1 MTHQGSEPEPECE
14 NVNDCALHD
23 VLRRDRRHSH
33 VGDMSPAAVEDVPS
47 NLARCLRKRA
57 KSKPLT
63 LQRRKKEHSAANAA
77 YAKTRNRL
85 LASALLFEI
94 F

>member
-1 MTHQGSEPEPECE
+1 MRCGIGVSPARTLVLARVQDCE
-14 NVNDCALHD
+14 RVGVPLDRASLEIPD
-23 VLRRDRRHSH
+23 RKRRHSH
-33 VGDMSPAAVEDVPS
+33 VGDKSPAAVEDVPS

-77 YAKTRNRL
+77 
-85 LASALLFEI
+85 
-94 F
+94 